1 MGIYGI
7 VKHTHIY
14 IYIHGYKYGH
24 VWSYQVLKTN
34 KIESRKSSYGKYM
47 AERLRIVETMG

>member
-7 VKHTHIY
+7 VKHTHMY
-14 IYIHGYKYGH
+14 ISIHGYKYGH
-24 VWSYQVLKTN
+24 VCSYQVLKTN